1 MRKNYFNQRFC
12 VFILSLFFLVTS
24 CKKETSNSRRGI
36 SEKTEEKKNV
46 PGHLD
51 EYMEAIQKPIGAEE
65 SSYQRGYRFRAY
77 ESAMQRL
84 SAQGFLQSDT
94 YDINEVTMTE
104 RGPNNVPGRGREI
117 IVDPSDNDTWFV
129 TAAGGGFWVT
139 RDAGSTWENL
149 TDFNTPTL
157 SISAAAV
164 YEGDSDI
171 IYIGSGEPFGNGNAI
186 DGIGLLKTTDGGNN
200 WDYLENTIDFGDIGR
215 VALNPSDPDNLIV
228 GSSSGVYVTLDGGTT
243 WTQTFAGS
251 NVQDLNPD
259 PTDFSTLYGGVQGL
273 GVIRSNDGGMNWE
286 VVLNRPD
293 LNRFELDVSPA
304 NPDRIFV
311 SAHSFGGGDVA
322 ANTSIFISDDG
333 GDNFTSLTYSGANNP
348 NIVSGQGWY
357 DNVIRAHP
365 FDPNIAY
372 FGAITGFRLRITN
385 NGTSFEDDT
394 TTFAGT
400 IFGLNVHPDH
410 HGITFA
416 INDDSETFRLIL
428 NTDGGVFFTD
438 FLEEPGISPND
449 FASGSAFGLR
459 STQFYGVDKEIEID
473 NYIGGTQDNA
483 SWFSNNGDTDA
494 NTDYIRLPGG
504 DGFETIWHPIN
515 TDQFIVTTQFGIF
528 DRTVNRGAS
537 FQAIDHPE
545 SGNNAINTFFTRLA
559 NASSNPDTIFTLTT
573 SGVWRSTNFGTNWNL
588 TPITDPSYSTTN
600 TIFSLDLN
608 VSPANPDIVWAGAA
622 MTENGNFRLQI
633 STDNGLTFTPATGVF
648 DDPRAGMTHS
658 LLITGI
664 ETSYTNENTAYSL
677 FGAQGLAKILRT
689 TDLGATWEDITGFS
703 QNEDRGFPDV
713 PVHSALEMPFDSD
726 IIWAGTDIGVF
737 QTLDGGAN
745 WEIITSIPAV
755 SIWEMKIVNDQVLMA
770 THGRGIWTATIPEL
784 NPLSVDS
791 TFLQEFSF
799 FPNPSNDILTINNPQ
814 AEIQE
819 VSLVNMIGQEVLR
832 KEINDI
838 RSDLD
843 ISNLTS
849 GVYIMQVMS
858 NGQKGVY
865 KVIKE

>member
-1 MRKNYFNQRFC
+1 MKKHYFNETFC
-12 VFILSLFFLVTS
+12 AILLALFFLVIS
-24 CKKETSNSRRGI
+24 CQKETSDSRRERF
-36 SEKTEEKKNV
+36 EKTEGKKNV

-51 EYMEAIQKPIGAEE
+51 EYLEAIQKPLGTEE
-65 SSYQRGYRFRAY
+65 STYPIGYRYIAY

-84 SAQGFLQSDT
+84 STQGFLESDSF
-94 YDINEVTMTE
+94 DINEVVMTE

-117 IVDPSDNDTWFV
+117 IVDPSDNNTWFV
-129 TAAGGGFWVT
+129 TTAGGGFWVT

-164 YEGDSDI
+164 YEGNSDI

-186 DGIGLLKTTDGGNN
+186 VGIGLLKTTDGGNT
-200 WDYLENTIDFGDIGR
+200 WEYLENTTGFGDVGR
-215 VALNPSDPDNLIV
+215 MTLNPNDPDNLIV
-228 GSSSGVYVTLDGGTT
+228 ASASGVYVTLDGGTT
-243 WTQTFAGS
+243 WTQTFTGG

-273 GVIRSNDGGMNWE
+273 GIIRSNDAGMTWQI
-286 VVLNRPD
+286 VLNRSD

-311 SAHSFGGGDVA
+311 STHSFGGGDVA
-322 ANTSIFISDDG
+322 ANTSMFLSDDG
-333 GDNFTSLTYSGANNP
+333 GDSFTSLTYSGSNNP
-348 NIVSGQGWY
+348 DIVSGQGWY

-372 FGAITGFRLRITN
+372 FGAVTGFRVRITN
-385 NGTSFEDDT
+385 SGTSFDYDT
-394 TTFAGT
+394 TTFAGP

-416 INDDSETFRLIL
+416 TNDGSEDFRLIL

-438 FLEEPGISPND
+438 FLAEPGISPDD
-449 FASGSAFGLR
+449 FASGSVFGLR
-459 STQFYGVDKEIEID
+459 STQFYGVDKENEID

-483 SWFSNNGDTDA
+483 NWFSNNGSTDE

-504 DGFETIWHPIN
+504 DGFETIWHPTN
-515 TDQFIVTTQFGIF
+515 TDQFIVTTQFGLF
-528 DRTVNRGAS
+528 DRTLNRGAS
-537 FQAIDHPE
+537 FQIIDHPE
-545 SGNNAINTFFTRLA
+545 SGDNNINTFFTRLS
-559 NASSNPDTIFTLTT
+559 NASSNPNTIFTLTT
-573 SGVWRSTNFGTNWNL
+573 SGVWRSTDFGTNWNL
-588 TPITDPSYSTTN
+588 TPITDPSYAATT
-600 TIFSLDLN
+600 FSLDVN
-608 VSPANPDIVWAGAA
+608 VSNANPDIVWAGTA
-622 MTENGNFRLQI
+622 MLESGGFRPQI
-633 STDNGLTFTPATGVF
+633 STDNGLTFNPVAGVF
-648 DDPRAGMTHS
+648 DDPRAGITHDAI
-658 LLITGI
+658 ITGI
-664 ETSYTNENTAYSL
+664 ESSYVNDNTAYSL
-677 FGAQGLAKILRT
+677 FGVQGLAKILRT

-713 PVHSALEMPFDSD
+713 PVHSALEMPFDTD

-770 THGRGIWTATIPEL
+770 THGRGIWTATVPEL
-784 NPLSVDS
+784 LSVDES
-791 TFLQEFSF
+791 FLQEFSF
-799 FPNPSNDILTINNPQ
+799 FPNPSSDILTISNPQ

-819 VSLVNMIGQEVLR
+819 VSLVNIIGQEVLR
-832 KEINDI
+832 KEINAM

-843 ISNLTS
+843 ISNLTK

-865 KVIKE
+865 KVIKG